1 MFRTIVALGSL
12 ALTPTLA
19 LAAEGEKTN
28 LLMPAG
34 GLMFWT
40 LVIFVLLMVVLTK
53 FAYKPLLEAVEARE
67 AALEA
72 AIAKAQADREA
83 ASKLLA
89 DQQAALDAARAEAQR
104 FIADGRATAEKLKT
118 SMLEETKTQQQEML
132 DRARRELESE
142 KVRAIAELRREA
154 VDLAL
159 AGAGKVIGKNLD
171 DASNRKLVEEF
182 LASIPAQGR

>member
-1 MFRTIVALGSL
+1 MRALIAFSL
-12 ALTPTLA
+12 LSASPAVA

-40 LVIFVLLMVVLTK
+40 LVIFVLLMFVLTK
-53 FAYKPLLEAVEARE
+53 FAYRPLLEAVEARE

-72 AIAKAQADREA
+72 AIAGAKADRDA

-89 DQQAALDAARAEAQR
+89 EQQASLDAARADAQR
-104 FIADGRATAEKLKT
+104 FIADGRATAEKLKA
-118 SMLEETKTQQQEML
+118 SMLEETKTQQQAML
-132 DRARRELESE
+132 DRARRELENE

-159 AGAGKVIGKNLD
+159 AGASKVIAKNLD
-171 DASNRKLVEEF
+171 DAGNRKLVEEF
-182 LASIPAQGR
+182 LASIPSQAK